1 MPDKIRWFRRQK
13 TGETAAADLL
23 RECGEK
29 LTDRALWQQFQQRF
43 QGLIFLYLMRALHL
57 NNIKEDVA
65 DIVPDLAQEVYLRL
79 VQNDGRILRSFRGTT
94 EFSVMAFLA
103 RISLS
108 VVQDYQRANNT
119 DKRRAQV
126 IPIDSLR
133 ASELQGASAGSPST
147 DASHWNTVARLMD
160 VEKAIAADP
169 DRKNARRNV
178 LIFKLHHVDGFLASE
193 IAQFPGFGLT
203 KSGVETIL
211 ARLKKRFE
219 A

>member
-1 MPDKIRWFRRQK
+1 MPEKIRWFRRQRA
-13 TGETAAADLL
+13 GETAAADLL

-43 QGLIFLYLMRALHL
+43 QGLIFLYLMRALRL
-57 NNIKEDVA
+57 NRIQEDVA

-79 VQNDGRILRSFRGTT
+79 VQNDGRILRSYRGTT

-103 RISLS
+103 RISSS
-108 VVQDYQRANNT
+108 VVQDYQRAANSE
-119 DKRRAQV
+119 KRRGQV

-133 ASELQGASAGSPST
+133 ASELQGASSGSPAT
-147 DASHWNTVARLMD
+147 DANHWNTVARLMD
-160 VEKAIAADP
+160 VEKAIAGDP

-178 LIFKLHHVDGFLASE
+178 LIFKLHHVDGFQALE
-193 IAQFPGFGLT
+193 IAQFPGFGLS